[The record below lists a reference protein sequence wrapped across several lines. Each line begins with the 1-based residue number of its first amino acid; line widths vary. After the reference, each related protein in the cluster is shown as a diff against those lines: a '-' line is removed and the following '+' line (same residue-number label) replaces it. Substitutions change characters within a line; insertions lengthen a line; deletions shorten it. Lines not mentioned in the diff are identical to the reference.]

1 VRGESGSFSSTIG
14 STDNYGN
21 VTFIFTAPQVNE
33 QSNITVTA
41 LATADGY
48 IESETPLQITVNPRT
63 FSVQTIAPII
73 RSGETGILMIRV
85 TCKEDA
91 SVVEGVTVALLDENG
106 NSAINTTD
114 SAGTCT
120 FVVTAPQQTVQMLN
134 MTVSLTNNGYT
145 ESQTK
150 IEVPIVQPEGGLPLA
165 TILLIAIP
173 IVIAVVIAMLIKLK
187 LIVISTE
194 DSEEET

>member
-1 VRGESGSFSSTIG
+1 MRSGINASITVRAFLDGYVEDERTLTIAIKPRILSVQITTEPNAAFSEGILTVTVHIGYDTDSIAGANVTVRGESGSFSSTTG

-48 IESETPLQITVNPRT
+48 VESETPLQITVNPR
-63 FSVQTIAPII
+63 A
-73 RSGETGILMIRV
+73 R
-85 TCKEDA
+85 A
-91 SVVEGVTVALLDENG
+91 
-106 NSAINTTD
+106 
-114 SAGTCT
+114 
-120 FVVTAPQQTVQMLN
+120 
-134 MTVSLTNNGYT
+134 
-145 ESQTK
+145 
-150 IEVPIVQPEGGLPLA
+150 PEGGLPLT

-173 IVIAVVIAMLIKLK
+173 IVIAVVVAMLIKLK